1 MKKRCGDRR
10 EKGLTHKKGTKSLFA
25 ASSSYFTHKKPTLVL
40 HQPLCKCS
48 SSCGL
53 FPFSVCKQ
61 CCCTAINQKCPPSC
75 APSVCAFVCVCEGG
89 MQKALSRNAKQRRSP
104 PNACCICKGCC
115 GPSPKKEADVFFP
128 FASLLCSVILPPPF
142 SPLSPQAR
150 LINHSCFSSSSVLR
164 WKAFC
169 L

>member
-1 MKKRCGDRR
+1 MSRAEREGWRDESSLASCSNRASRVFVSLSFGGVKKRCGDRR

-53 FPFSVCKQ
+53 FPYSVCKQ

-75 APSVCAFVCVCEGG
+75 APSVCAFVCVTGSRYAKGTLEKRQTAKVTECLLH
-89 MQKALSRNAKQRRSP
+89 MQR
-104 PNACCICKGCC
+104 
-115 GPSPKKEADVFFP
+115 
-128 FASLLCSVILPPPF
+128 LLRPLP
-142 SPLSPQAR
+142 
-150 LINHSCFSSSSVLR
+150 
-164 WKAFC
+164 
-169 L
+169 